1 MHRGKVS
8 VINKKVYCGGG
19 KTDDIND
26 MYTVYC
32 YNPSQDYWSSL
43 PPLPIRLFGLGEIGG
58 KLVAVGGK
66 RKNDDEIADVVYTFD
81 ECSLQWKQT
90 VPPMPTARWLPG
102 ILSHNSALIVAGGF
116 VPPGNTTN
124 IVEIFQH
131 DTSNSQWYKT
141 EPLLMPYICCDVSLT
156 AIGNL
161 CYVLGGS
168 TAKSCINQVYCASI
182 DNLLSCAIPA
192 DNNPMSSNSSD
203 VHSAWKTLP
212 NVPTYGSTSAILAGN
227 LIAIGGNKTS
237 KGETNRKEMYM
248 YSSSTNSW
256 IYINDL
262 PAPRSCTAVAVLSP
276 AEILVIGGRGESGFV
291 NTVFKGTL
299 HLKL

>member
-8 VINKKVYCGGG
+8 VINKKVYYGGG
-19 KTDDIND
+19 KTDDTNN

-32 YNPSQDYWSSL
+32 YDPSQDYWSSM

-66 RKNDDEIADVVYTFD
+66 LKTDDEIADVVYTFD

-131 DTSNSQWYKT
+131 DTLNSQWYKT
-141 EPLLMPYICCDVSLT
+141 EPLLTPV
-156 AIGNL
+156 
-161 CYVLGGS
+161 YVF
-168 TAKSCINQVYCASI
+168 VV
-182 DNLLSCAIPA
+182 
-192 DNNPMSSNSSD
+192 MS
-203 VHSAWKTLP
+203 H
-212 NVPTYGSTSAILAGN
+212 
-227 LIAIGGNKTS
+227 
-237 KGETNRKEMYM
+237 
-248 YSSSTNSW
+248 
-256 IYINDL
+256 
-262 PAPRSCTAVAVLSP
+262 
-276 AEILVIGGRGESGFV
+276 
-291 NTVFKGTL
+291 
-299 HLKL
+299 